1 MIHEGPALVVGL
13 GSIGVRHQSVLS
25 GLGLSVCT
33 VSRREGLGDFRSI
46 TEAIGVVDPAYVVI
60 ATETDQHLRAL
71 NELVDTGFDGRVLVE
86 KPYADCVAE
95 PVDHCFR
102 ALGVGYHLRFHP
114 AVRAFRSALGDSPV
128 LSAQVKV
135 GSHLSDWRPSRD
147 YRTTESAGPGGGVLL
162 DLSHELDLVRW
173 LLGPGTV
180 RYGETFRSGTL
191 EIENEDI
198 AVGVIRLADGGPVCV
213 EMNYLDRVPTR
224 TFLATTSEATVAL
237 DLISG
242 FCTVDGLVLHGG
254 LVDRDAV
261 YRSLHLA
268 MLDDDPDICRAS
280 EAIEVLEWI
289 SAIRG
294 GLHECR

>member
-1 MIHEGPALVVGL
+1 MILEGPALVVGL
-13 GSIGVRHQSVLS
+13 GSIGVRHQGVLS
-25 GLGLSVCT
+25 GLGMSVCT
-33 VSRREGLGDFRSI
+33 VSRRSGLGDYLSI
-46 TEAIGVVDPAYVVI
+46 TEALGVLDPSYVVI

-71 NELVDTGFDGRVLVE
+71 NELAETGFDGRVLVE
-86 KPYADCVAE
+86 KPYADCVVE
-95 PVDHCFR
+95 PVDYCFL

-135 GSHLSDWRPSRD
+135 GSHLPAWRSSRD
-147 YRTTESAGPGGGVLL
+147 YRTTESAGPGGGALL

-198 AVGVIRLADGGPVCV
+198 AIGVIRLANGGPVCV

-224 TFLATTSEATVAL
+224 TFFATTREVTVAL

-242 FCTVDGLVLHGG
+242 LCVADGSVVYGG
-254 LVDRDAV
+254 SVERDSV

-268 MLDDDPDICRAS
+268 MLNDDPDICQVS
-280 EAIEVLEWI
+280 EAMEVLDWI
-289 SAIRG
+289 SEIKG
-294 GLHECR
+294 GRSECR